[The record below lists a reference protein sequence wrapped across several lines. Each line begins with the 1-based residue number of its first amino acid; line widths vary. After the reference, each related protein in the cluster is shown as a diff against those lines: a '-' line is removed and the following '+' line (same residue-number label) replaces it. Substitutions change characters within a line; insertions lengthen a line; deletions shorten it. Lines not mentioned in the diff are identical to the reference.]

1 MTGAILTLQY
11 PKGLR
16 GIPIAT
22 TTNIT
27 ALRSFKHIVFEEWE
41 RKIEETDDEG
51 EAMLCRL
58 ELQRLKTALNIF
70 IRDEDTGNEEQD

>member
-11 PKGLR
+11 PKGLK

-27 ALRSFKHIVFEEWE
+27 ALRSFKHIVLQEWE
-41 RKIEETDDEG
+41 KRIQETDDEG
-51 EAMLCRL
+51 EAMLYRL
-58 ELQRLKTALNIF
+58 ELQRLKTALNLF
-70 IRDEDTGNEEQD
+70 IPEEDNGNEEQA

>member
-11 PKGLR
+11 PKGLK

-27 ALRSFKHIVFEEWE
+27 ALRAFKHIVLEEWAK
-41 RKIEETDDEG
+41 RIQKTDDEG
-51 EAMLCRL
+51 EAMLYRL
-58 ELQRLKTALNIF
+58 EMKRLKTALNLF
-70 IRDEDTGNEEQD
+70 TPEEDTSCD

>member
-11 PKGLR
+11 PKGLK

-22 TTNIT
+22 TTNIR
-27 ALRSFKHIVFEEWE
+27 ALRSFKHIILEEWE
-41 RKIEETDDEG
+41 KRIQETADEG
-51 EAMLCRL
+51 EVILYRL

-70 IRDEDTGNEEQD
+70 IPEEDSCEEQS

>member
-11 PKGLR
+11 PKGLK

-27 ALRSFKHIVFEEWE
+27 ALRSFKHIVLQEWE
-41 RKIEETDDEG
+41 KRIQETDDEG
-51 EAMLCRL
+51 EAMLYRL
-58 ELQRLKTALNIF
+58 ELQRLKTALNLF
-70 IRDEDTGNEEQD
+70 IPEENNGNEEQA

>member
-11 PKGLR
+11 AKGLK

-27 ALRSFKHIVFEEWE
+27 ALRSFKHIVLQEWE
-41 RKIEETDDEG
+41 KRIQETDDEG
-51 EAMLCRL
+51 EAMLYRL
-58 ELQRLKTALNIF
+58 ELQRLKTALNVF
-70 IRDEDTGNEEQD
+70 VPEEDGSDEE